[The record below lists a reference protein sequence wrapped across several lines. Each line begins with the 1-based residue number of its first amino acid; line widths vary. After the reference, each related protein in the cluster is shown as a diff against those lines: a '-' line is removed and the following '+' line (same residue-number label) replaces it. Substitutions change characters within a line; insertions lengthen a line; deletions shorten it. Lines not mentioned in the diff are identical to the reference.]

1 MWNVVL
7 LLIHLSLSTV
17 VSLKFVAAVIFI
29 FGHWDRHIRPLLTND
44 AAIFVANSI
53 VSSRLD
59 YCNSLLC
66 NASEHSLNKLQCIPY
81 RILWHVLPVN
91 LLVHPVLLTSGSRYI
106 GYHSDNMLFTQPLWL
121 HIKLWKQDSRF
132 FYVTCFIIT
141 NQLVLW
147 DPPVNY
153 YSISR
158 RQGST
163 FNPRHSVSLHQPS
176 GTLCL
181 HLWKVLLLSLP
192 SWHIWNLNCLQL
204 RTTHSNISS
213 TAGASNPNSW
223 HTAPPINVFD
233 IWHLEECGNSEE
245 SGGKQTESVMSQ
257 TLIHW
262 FTESQWRCWRM
273 ADEWV
278 PWVMYVIVVIAVVE
292 R

>member
-158 RQGST
+158 RRQGST
-163 FNPRHSVSLHQPS
+163 FNPRHSVSRRQLS

-181 HLWKVLLLSLP
+181 QLWKLPLP
-192 SWHIWNLNCLQL
+192 SPLSRHIWKMNCSLLHRPIYDTVQHFLCGWRL
-204 RTTHSNISS
+204 RFELSTHGAAYTYFWHWTLWSS
-213 TAGASNPNSW
+213 EYQTVGA
-223 HTAPPINVFD
+223 D
-233 IWHLEECGNSEE
+233 IIYEKSASQTGGWCVELEEVWTP
-245 SGGKQTESVMSQ
+245 KRVK
-257 TLIHW
+257 LW
-262 FTESQWRCWRM
+262 
-273 ADEWV
+273 
-278 PWVMYVIVVIAVVE
+278 
-292 R
+292 